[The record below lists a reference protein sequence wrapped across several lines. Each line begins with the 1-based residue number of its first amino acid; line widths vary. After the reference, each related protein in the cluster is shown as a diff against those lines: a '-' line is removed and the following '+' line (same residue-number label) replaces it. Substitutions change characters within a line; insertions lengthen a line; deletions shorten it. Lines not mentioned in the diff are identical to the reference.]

1 MAPAAWVLHLFG
13 RPSRLSA
20 GCRATFGSGGQVA
33 LALERGFGG
42 GGLAEGTEV
51 LQLALEVGWV
61 LEVLVDAGEP
71 HVGDRVELA
80 EGVEELDADL
90 LALDLALAAGP
101 DRLFDVT
108 GDA

>member
-1 MAPAAWVLHLFG
+1 MAPAAWAPG
-13 RPSRLSA
+13 RPRSA
-20 GCRATFGSGGQVA
+20 PGGLRFRRSGCVGVGTGLR
-33 LALERGFGG
+33 G
-42 GGLAEGTEV
+42 GGLAEGAQV

-61 LEVLVDAGEP
+61 LEVLVDAGKA
-71 HVGDRVELA
+71 HVGDRVELP

-90 LALDLALAAGP
+90 LALDLALAPGA

>member
-1 MAPAAWVLHLFG
+1 MAPAAWPP
-13 RPSRLSA
+13 PSPAWCRGGLRFRWS
-20 GCRATFGSGGQVA
+20 GCVGVGTGLR
-33 LALERGFGG
+33 G
-42 GGLAEGTEV
+42 GGLAEGAEV

-101 DRLFDVT
+101 DRLLDVT

>member
-1 MAPAAWVLHLFG
+1 MAPAAWVLHLFR

-20 GCRATFGSGGQVA
+20 GCRATFDSRRSGCVGA
-33 LALERGFGG
+33 GTGLGG
-42 GGLAEGTEV
+42 GGLAEGAEV